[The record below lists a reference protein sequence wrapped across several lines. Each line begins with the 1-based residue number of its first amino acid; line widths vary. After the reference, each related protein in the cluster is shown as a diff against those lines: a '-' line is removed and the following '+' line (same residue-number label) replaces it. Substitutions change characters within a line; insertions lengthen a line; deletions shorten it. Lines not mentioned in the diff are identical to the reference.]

1 MGADLSSCC
10 SVEPAG
16 DKSVVSAKKAAE
28 GGEGTEAPQMQAK
41 ASSPASSSPA
51 LPQFDVEKFSKK
63 VEEGMDVIVLLA
75 DGTKLACQLKL
86 NKDERSVSISCEKNL
101 RIIPLSELK
110 TVLHGKDQLK
120 RVETKANLV
129 DDPNCVA
136 LHMATGNCIPM
147 RFDELDDKECF
158 VLLIKTLR

>member
-10 SVEPAG
+10 SVEPSG
-16 DKSVVSAKKAAE
+16 DRSVIATKKDNDTAD
-28 GGEGTEAPQMQAK
+28 APQAQAK
-41 ASSPASSSPA
+41 ATPSTPAPPE
-51 LPQFDVEKFSKK
+51 PQYDVEQFSKK
-63 VEEGMDVIVLLA
+63 VEEGMDVTVLLA

-86 NKDERSVSISCEKNL
+86 NKEERSVSISCEKNL

-110 TVLHGKDQLK
+110 TVLHGRDQLK

-147 RFDELDDKECF
+147 RFEGLEDKECF
-158 VLLIKTLR
+158 VLLMKSFR

>member
-10 SVEPAG
+10 SVEPSG
-16 DKSVVSAKKAAE
+16 DKSVISTKKLD
-28 GGEGTEAPQMQAK
+28 GDVPEASETQPKMSNST
-41 ASSPASSSPA
+41 SSPAA
-51 LPQFDVEKFSKK
+51 PQYDVDEFSRK
-63 VEEGMDVIVLLA
+63 VEEGMDVTVLLA

-86 NKDERSVSISCEKNL
+86 NKDDRSVAISSDKNL

-110 TVLHGKDQLK
+110 TVLHGRDQLK

-147 RFDELDDKECF
+147 RFEELDDKECF
-158 VLLIKTLR
+158 VLLMKKLRW

>member
-16 DKSVVSAKKAAE
+16 DKAVVSAKKDE
-28 GGEGTEAPQMQAK
+28 GSTQEVPQVPMKAPPV
-41 ASSPASSSPA
+41 PASP
-51 LPQFDVEKFSKK
+51 PVVQYDVDKFCKK

-75 DGTKLACQLKL
+75 DGTRLACQLKL

-110 TVLHGKDQLK
+110 TVLHGKAQLK

-147 RFDELDDKECF
+147 RFEQLEDKECF
-158 VLLIKTLR
+158 VLLMEKLR